1 MKKQD
6 HSDRERPVGSDAL
19 TTVER
24 QVLALEDAGLSRPEI
39 AERLGLKLSRVR
51 DIASN
56 YFDDGTDRWKDNA
69 RSGSIMLAMAIN
81 RTRGLERGAAA

>member
-1 MKKQD
+1 MTKQD

-24 QVLALEDAGLSRPEI
+24 QVLALEDAGHSRPEI

-56 YFDDGTDRWKDNA
+56 YFDDGTDRWKDGA
-69 RSGSIMLAMAIN
+69 RNGSIMLAMAIN
-81 RTRGLERGAAA
+81 RARSLEGGAVQ